1 MTLSRRQLP
10 LNAMRAFEVT
20 ARLGQLRLAAVELG
34 VTHGA
39 VSRQLRQLEEV
50 LATDLFDRSAHRL
63 ALTAAG
69 RRLQQTLEQ
78 AFDAIADS
86 TQYLDPASMHGR
98 LVVASTPSVAV
109 GWLLQVVG
117 SFSQR
122 YPEVELQL
130 VNIEPLQREIPSEV
144 DVALC
149 YGQPEVRQ
157 RSAEPL
163 FKERYV
169 PVCSPRLLKPAAPI
183 GRPAD
188 LLQYPLVHDRHLLW
202 RRWLPTHAGV
212 AAGSHNLHFQEAFQA
227 LAAVREGFGIGL
239 ADRLEISNDLR
250 NGNLLSL
257 LDQAISAEHSYYLV
271 AQPASRQHVRARLFV
286 ESIRAEVSAY
296 SE

>member
-1 MTLSRRQLP
+1 
-10 LNAMRAFEVT
+10 
-20 ARLGQLRLAAVELG
+20 
-34 VTHGA
+34 
-39 VSRQLRQLEEV
+39 
-50 LATDLFDRSAHRL
+50 
-63 ALTAAG
+63 
-69 RRLQQTLEQ
+69 
-78 AFDAIADS
+78 
-86 TQYLDPASMHGR
+86 
-98 LVVASTPSVAV
+98 LVVASTPSIAV

-130 VNIEPLQREIPSEV
+130 VNIAPLQREIPSEV

-149 YGQPEVRQ
+149 YGEPEVRQ

-169 PVCSPRLLKPAAPI
+169 PVCSPRLLKSLAPI
-183 GRPAD
+183 ARPAD
-188 LLQYPLVHDRHLLW
+188 VLQYPLVHDRHLLW
-202 RRWLPTHAGV
+202 QRWLPMHAGV

-239 ADRLEISNDLR
+239 ADRLEISSDLH
-250 NGNLLSL
+250 NGNLLNV

-271 AQPASRQHVRARLFV
+271 AQPASRQNVRTQLFV
-286 ESIRAEVSAY
+286 ESVRAELGAY